1 MIDYFGENGIVDE
14 NKVKK
19 AVSDAQKEL
28 KEAKNGEERTRLAYE
43 VMLRSLYL
51 QNCPDFLAQ

>member
-1 MIDYFGENGIVDE
+1 MIDYYGENGIVDE

-19 AVSDAQKEL
+19 AVIDAQKEL
-28 KEAKNGEERTRLAYE
+28 NEAKNSEDRTRLAYE

-51 QNCPDFLAQ
+51 QNCPDFLG

>member
-1 MIDYFGENGIVDE
+1 MIDYYGENGIVDE

-19 AVSDAQKEL
+19 AVIDAQKEL
-28 KEAKNGEERTRLAYE
+28 NEAKNPEDRTRLAYE

-51 QNCPDFLAQ
+51 QNCPDFLG

>member
-1 MIDYFGENGIVDE
+1 MIDYYGQNGVVDE

-19 AVSDAQKEL
+19 AVIDAQKEL
-28 KEAKNGEERTRLAYE
+28 NEAKNGEERTRLAYE

-51 QNCPDFLAQ
+51 QNCPDFLG